1 MVETSGTVCPH
12 RGCPRESCHLAAQLE
27 AHNYNNEVDADNFD
41 AGDCDDAGDDDG
53 NGCDGDSYG
62 EDDEDL
68 TCRQYFNRTST
79 THYQIS
85 MAQTLT
91 MAIMM
96 IMLFMLSMRM
106 KDYDGEL
113 FKYC

>member
-1 MVETSGTVCPH
+1 MILIMAMTTIVMRIILVIFVM
-12 RGCPRESCHLAAQLE
+12 LE
-27 AHNYNNEVDADNFD
+27 DF
-41 AGDCDDAGDDDG
+41 
-53 NGCDGDSYG
+53 
-62 EDDEDL
+62 
-68 TCRQYFNRTST
+68 TCRQCFNRTST

-85 MAQTLT
+85 MAQTLA

>member
-1 MVETSGTVCPH
+1 MILIMAMTTIVMRIILVIFVM
-12 RGCPRESCHLAAQLE
+12 LE
-27 AHNYNNEVDADNFD
+27 DF
-41 AGDCDDAGDDDG
+41 
-53 NGCDGDSYG
+53 
-62 EDDEDL
+62 
-68 TCRQYFNRTST
+68 TCRQCFNRTST

-85 MAQTLT
+85 MAQTLA

-113 FKYC
+113 LECC

>member
-1 MVETSGTVCPH
+1 MFDTLGTVCPH
-12 RGCPRESCHLAAQLE
+12 RGCPRESCHLAAQLK
-27 AHNYNNEVDADNFD
+27 AHNYNNEVDSDNGD
-41 AGDCDDAGDDDG
+41 DGDCEDAGDDDW
-53 NGCDGDSYG
+53 NGCNSYG

-68 TCRQYFNRTST
+68 TCRQCFNRTST

-85 MAQTLT
+85 MAQTLA

-96 IMLFMLSMRM
+96 ILLLMLSMRM

-113 FKYC
+113 LECC

>member
-1 MVETSGTVCPH
+1 MMILNS
-12 RGCPRESCHLAAQLE
+12 
-27 AHNYNNEVDADNFD
+27 DNGD
-41 AGDCDDAGDDDG
+41 DIDCDDYGGDEDNTSDDAG
-53 NGCDGDSYG
+53 NGCDGDSYR

-68 TCRQYFNRTST
+68 TCRQCLNRTST

-85 MAQTLT
+85 MAQTLA

-96 IMLFMLSMRM
+96 ILLLMLSMRM

-113 FKYC
+113 LEYC